1 MWSHAV
7 GGNAFGSHGVGSHAG
22 GVAPHER
29 SPSLAPLPP
38 TLAPLPPVLSPLV
51 PSALPPPHSAP
62 PASRPPLAPTT
73 PNPNPDPP
81 ASRPPPT
88 TQPAVGPQQQHHR
101 QQPPSIDPAG
111 EAGKATAGE
120 ARAVEGRKR
129 KLSTAPPHA
138 SPLASLYAP
147 HLAMPPSKR
156 ASSAGAASSASLQ
169 SALPPSQPMRT
180 VVEASPDPKPD
191 PGSNLKPSRP
201 MRTVAEAALLQ
212 GRVAREEAVSMQLQL
227 TSPKSASPIARGGT
241 YKLASKPPGSR
252 LSLSKKG

>member
-7 GGNAFGSHGVGSHAG
+7 GGNAVGSHAVGSHAGSSHAG

-62 PASRPPLAPTT
+62 PAIRPPLAPTT
-73 PNPNPDPP
+73 PNPNPNPP

-88 TQPAVGPQQQHHR
+88 TQPAVGPQQQHHS
-101 QQPPSIDPAG
+101 QQPPWIDP
-111 EAGKATAGE
+111 AGE

-180 VVEASPDPKPD
+180 VVEASPEPQPG
-191 PGSNLKPSRP
+191 PGSNPKPSRP
-201 MRTVAEAALLQ
+201 MRSVAEAALLQ
-212 GRVAREEAVSMQLQL
+212 GRLAREEAVSMQLQL

-252 LSLSKKG
+252 LSLSKKS